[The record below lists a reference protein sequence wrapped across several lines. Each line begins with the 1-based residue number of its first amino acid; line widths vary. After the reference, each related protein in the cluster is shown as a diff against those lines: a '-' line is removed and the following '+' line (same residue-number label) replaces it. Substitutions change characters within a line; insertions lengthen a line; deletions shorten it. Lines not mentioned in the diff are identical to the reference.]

1 MRSPARGR
9 QIAVLV
15 APAPDAGGA
24 ASAPYR
30 GQGPPKRGA
39 SEWVLTPVTRRD
51 AHHYSPF
58 VAAGGARIGYHRCR
72 SHGEVPT
79 LERHDSPI
87 PGAGKRSVRGLY
99 LLGDTSDTGVS
110 DCCWLSP

>member
-1 MRSPARGR
+1 M
-9 QIAVLV
+9 LV
-15 APAPDAGGA
+15 APDAGGA
-24 ASAPYR
+24 ASAPDR

-51 AHHYSPF
+51 AHHYNPF

-87 PGAGKRSVRGLY
+87 PGAGKRSLRGLY
-99 LLGDTSDTGVS
+99 VLIGDIRHSRV
-110 DCCWLSP
+110 